1 VVKWLAAVALLA
13 GLLAAGQACTLLDED
28 PPDDSC
34 STDDDCFRA
43 QGEQCVNKR
52 CTVIMMIDAGVDA
65 P

>member
-1 VVKWLAAVALLA
+1 VRWLVALALLA
-13 GLLAAGQACTLLDED
+13 GLLAAGQACVLFDED

-43 QGEQCVNKR
+43 QGEQCVDKR
-52 CTVIMMIDAGVDA
+52 CTVRMIDAGVDA